1 MDGVSPAI
9 HDQVHGT
16 PSQFGAVLVPLL
28 ALRGSSVEAG
38 GRASTWVAEG
48 AGKARVLSVAK
59 FSNFL
64 VWERLFGV
72 WGGYL
77 QASLSLRLQGF
88 GDQESSFSN
97 PYVMSVLGFKPPVRR
112 SCET

>member
-1 MDGVSPAI
+1 M
-9 HDQVHGT
+9 
-16 PSQFGAVLVPLL
+16 
-28 ALRGSSVEAG
+28 EAG